1 MMCSSTSVTTTGST
15 SDDKNVVSGSTI
27 TNNMAESCY
36 DPTLEEAV
44 RFDPTSVGLPE
55 DWSLTEFSTLKG

>member
-1 MMCSSTSVTTTGST
+1 MCASTNATTST
-15 SDDKNVVSGSTI
+15 SDGTNV
-27 TNNMAESCY
+27 ACY